1 MERPDKSKNDER
13 SLFPDVEIYN
23 TFQDLLNGNNQVIEY
38 ILNEIKR

>member
-1 MERPDKSKNDER
+1 MKDHYF
-13 SLFPDVEIYN
+13 LIEIYN

>member
-13 SLFPDVEIYN
+13 SLFPDVEIHN

>member
-1 MERPDKSKNDER
+1 MERPDKSKMMKDHYF
-13 SLFPDVEIYN
+13 LMKYN

>member
-13 SLFPDVEIYN
+13 SLFVEIHN